1 MVKSG
6 KASCAAAA
14 ADGLEKECFWN
25 GLRHSLLHLIVSIS
39 ASIPVSAQC
48 ELAVGEGGC
57 PFEKQQKQNLVPSFI
72 QNGCYLYFSF
82 QSKSPGWVHPA
93 SDRRYLSLC
102 GKLSLSV
109 GYICPAALTA
119 LLQSFPQSLFVK
131 TVEAHSVKGWH
142 KEQMHPIA
150 QLAIV
155 THGQTT
161 IKCWVKTR

>member
-6 KASCAAAA
+6 KASRAAAA

-102 GKLSLSV
+102 GSNSLSLLATSAQLHLQLFFSLFPSPLLLRLWRHIQLKV
-109 GYICPAALTA
+109 DIKSQCIL
-119 LLQSFPQSLFVK
+119 LLNLQSQPMYKPL
-131 TVEAHSVKGWH
+131 
-142 KEQMHPIA
+142 
-150 QLAIV
+150 
-155 THGQTT
+155 
-161 IKCWVKTR
+161 